1 MTALIISFV
10 IRNLVTFDFQC
21 FSVDGKGVHLLTRYT
36 HDQNW
41 KILNVTKC
49 KNTDVGFIKQLTMFS
64 AKSRP
69 NLKTISMIIL

>member
-10 IRNLVTFDFQC
+10 IRNLVTFDF
-21 FSVDGKGVHLLTRYT
+21 SVDGKGVHLLTRCT

-41 KILNVTKC
+41 KISNVTKC
-49 KNTDVGFIKQLTMFS
+49 KNTDVGFIKQLAMFS

>member
-1 MTALIISFV
+1 M
-10 IRNLVTFDFQC
+10 RNLVTFDFQC

-49 KNTDVGFIKQLTMFS
+49 KNTDVGFIKQLAMFS
-64 AKSRP
+64 AK
-69 NLKTISMIIL
+69 